1 MWFAFGL
8 RHAAYSPQRFCEID
22 SAAFRG
28 LYRSRFDRLRL
39 RRKNDSE
46 RTSFHLACAK
56 QKRQQSDLVS
66 REKMKNRRVIKNPAP
81 VSTLMK

>member
-1 MWFAFGL
+1 LG
-8 RHAAYSPQRFCEID
+8 
-22 SAAFRG
+22 G
-28 LYRSRFDRLRL
+28 LRL
-39 RRKNDSE
+39 RQKNDSE